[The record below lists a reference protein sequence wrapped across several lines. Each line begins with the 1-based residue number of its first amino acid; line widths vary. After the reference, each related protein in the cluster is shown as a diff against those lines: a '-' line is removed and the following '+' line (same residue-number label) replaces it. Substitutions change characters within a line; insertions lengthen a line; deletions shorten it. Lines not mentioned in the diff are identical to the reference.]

1 MINCFQFCFNFAFNF
16 NLRRYNEVY
25 ARLAPASAAQAK
37 EADTWVALGSRQFI
51 ESGFDQSLE
60 SFTQALTLR
69 RQALGR
75 SHALTAAAESDC
87 GVASGLAGHP
97 EQAVVHHRAAL
108 EARSYP

>member
-1 MINCFQFCFNFAFNF
+1 MTPNLKPPGTRRLQLKCDILLSTSAFKF
-16 NLRRYNEVY
+16 NLRRYT
-25 ARLAPASAAQAK
+25 K

-75 SHALTAAAESDC
+75 SHALTA
-87 GVASGLAGHP
+87 GASTRPL
-97 EQAVVHHRAAL
+97 L
-108 EARSYP
+108 SWT